1 MTTRINGQDY
11 YRVKNPSEGN
21 SERVRQIN
29 HENRS
34 ESLHHVKLY
43 KDLDAYFETAPGS
56 EKAAKALAKARR
68 S

>member
-11 YRVKNPSEGN
+11 HRVKLPSEGN

-29 HENRS
+29 NDNRS

-43 KDLDAYFETAPGS
+43 KDLDAYFETKPGT
-56 EKAAKALAKARR
+56 ENAAKALAKARR
-68 S
+68 A